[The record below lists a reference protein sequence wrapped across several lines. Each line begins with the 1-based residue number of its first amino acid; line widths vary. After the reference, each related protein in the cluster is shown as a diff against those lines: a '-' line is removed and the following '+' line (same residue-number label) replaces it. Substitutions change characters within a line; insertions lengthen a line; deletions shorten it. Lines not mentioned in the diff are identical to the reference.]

1 MDNEPSG
8 VAIGFTAFAAFLMIL
23 VGIFHII
30 WGIAAIAED
39 EFFVVSPNYVFNL
52 DVTGWGWVQLLAG
65 IIVLLAGVSLFKG
78 AVWARTVAVIIVGV
92 SAIGNF
98 MTVPY
103 YPLWS
108 LAVLLIDIVII
119 WALTTHGRDIAASR

>member
-1 MDNEPSG
+1 
-8 VAIGFTAFAAFLMIL
+8 MIL

>member
-8 VAIGFTAFAAFLMIL
+8 VAVGFTAFAAFLMIL
-23 VGIFHII
+23 VGVFHIV

-52 DVTGWGWVQLLAG
+52 DVTGWGWVHLLAG
-65 IIVLLAGVSLFKG
+65 IVVLLAGAALFKG
-78 AVWARTVAVIIVGV
+78 AVWARTVAVIVVGV